1 MNTKALVVIFAALAL
16 SYVLTAVAQDYRGF
30 GDQYVVQVGDFV
42 LQHTA
47 SGGFAVVSNLTA
59 AQKAAVASWP
69 VATGVKALV
78 HDYNSDGFMDVL
90 VGKVS
95 SAIPGAQDVF
105 VFAPHDLVPDFRTV

>member
-30 GDQYVVQVGDFV
+30 GDQYVVQVGDLNGDGLKDLHLQYRPRVALINLDDISVPIVAHSSPVGDFV

-78 HDYNSDGFMDVL
+78 HD
-90 VGKVS
+90 
-95 SAIPGAQDVF
+95 
-105 VFAPHDLVPDFRTV
+105 